1 MPSILTTM
9 LRQQIRLLK
18 PVFTRFSIT
27 ASRNLQEIL
36 GELEAKTIGDKVE
49 LSTFHIGNQS
59 AGMATPVDLK
69 KADPRVALYL
79 HGGGYVAGSTKYAQG
94 FAGVLAA
101 KCQIQVVYVAYR
113 LAPEHPYPAAL
124 EDVLAAYE
132 YLLACGRRPEQ
143 ICLIG
148 ESAGGGLVFCLCLLL
163 QKLGRPLPGRIVA
176 LSPWVD
182 LTLSGESYQTNR
194 KADPTLTMEELEGF
208 VQSYG
213 PPDRRDPLVSPVFA
227 GTSTLSG
234 FPPCRIYVG
243 GDELLLDDARHM
255 AVALQNA
262 GVDCRLH
269 VEPGLWHGYVLYG
282 IPEANRALAEMKA
295 FFAESV

>member
-79 HGGGYVAGSTKYAQG
+79 HGGGYVAGQHQVRSG
-94 FAGVLAA
+94 FCRCIGG
-101 KCQIQVVYVAYR
+101 KMPDPGGICAYR

-194 KADPTLTMEELEGF
+194 KADPTLTMEELEGLY
-208 VQSYG
+208 SPMG
-213 PPDRRDPLVSPVFA
+213 RRTGGIRWFLLCLQA
-227 GTSTLSG
+227 L
-234 FPPCRIYVG
+234 PPCL
-243 GDELLLDDARHM
+243 DFLL
-255 AVALQNA
+255 A
-262 GVDCRLH
+262 GFTWGAMNCC
-269 VEPGLWHGYVLYG
+269 
-282 IPEANRALAEMKA
+282 
-295 FFAESV
+295 

>member
-1 MPSILTTM
+1 M

-113 LAPEHPYPAAL
+113 LAPEHPYPSAL

-148 ESAGGGLVFCLCLLL
+148 
-163 QKLGRPLPGRIVA
+163 
-176 LSPWVD
+176 
-182 LTLSGESYQTNR
+182 
-194 KADPTLTMEELEGF
+194 
-208 VQSYG
+208 
-213 PPDRRDPLVSPVFA
+213 
-227 GTSTLSG
+227 
-234 FPPCRIYVG
+234 
-243 GDELLLDDARHM
+243 
-255 AVALQNA
+255 
-262 GVDCRLH
+262 
-269 VEPGLWHGYVLYG
+269 
-282 IPEANRALAEMKA
+282 
-295 FFAESV
+295 